1 MGKRLIQ
8 SKRELFF
15 GRSIWAIILMTSLL
29 LSACENK
36 EKELLDGSWKMI
48 WMKNGEMQIDA
59 RDIGS
64 PILSFNRH
72 TNQYKMEMNTTLEKG
87 DWKVNK
93 TTLSLTPNGLPA
105 NLFTIDSLD
114 KNTLIYHADE
124 KGNQVKVFYVR
135 HQIEG
140 EEEEAEMENER

>member
-1 MGKRLIQ
+1 MRKKITPFINEML
-8 SKRELFF
+8 F
-15 GRSIWAIILMTSLL
+15 GRGICAIFLMATLF

-36 EKELLDGSWKMI
+36 EKELLAGSWKMI
-48 WMKNGEMQIDA
+48 WMKNGELQIDA
-59 RDIGS
+59 RDIGN
-64 PILSFNRH
+64 PILSFDRQ

-93 TTLSLTPNGLPA
+93 TSLILTPNGLPA
-105 NLFTIDSLD
+105 NSFIIDSLD

-135 HQIEG
+135 HEIE
-140 EEEEAEMENER
+140 EEGEEAEMENER

>member
-1 MGKRLIQ
+1 MRRKFTPVLENMSCARGICALMVVAT
-8 SKRELFF
+8 LF
-15 GRSIWAIILMTSLL
+15 

-36 EKELLDGSWKMI
+36 EKELLEGSWKMI
-48 WMKNGEMQIDA
+48 WMKNGELQIDA

-64 PILSFNRH
+64 PILSFDGH

-87 DWKVNK
+87 DWKVKK
-93 TTLSLTPNGLPA
+93 TALTLTPNGLPA
-105 NLFTIDSLD
+105 NSFVLDSLD

-135 HQIEG
+135 HQIE
-140 EEEEAEMENER
+140 EEGEEAEIENER

>member
-1 MGKRLIQ
+1 MDK
-8 SKRELFF
+8 FF
-15 GRSIWAIILMTSLL
+15 TRVSWALILMVSLL
-29 LSACENK
+29 LHSCENK

-48 WMKNGEMQIDA
+48 WMKNGETQIDA

-64 PILSFNRH
+64 PILSFDRK

-87 DWKVNK
+87 VWKVNK
-93 TTLSLTPNGLPA
+93 ASLQLTPNGLPV
-105 NLFTIDSLD
+105 NNFILDSLD

-135 HQIEG
+135 HQIEEEG
-140 EEEEAEMENER
+140 EEIEIDN